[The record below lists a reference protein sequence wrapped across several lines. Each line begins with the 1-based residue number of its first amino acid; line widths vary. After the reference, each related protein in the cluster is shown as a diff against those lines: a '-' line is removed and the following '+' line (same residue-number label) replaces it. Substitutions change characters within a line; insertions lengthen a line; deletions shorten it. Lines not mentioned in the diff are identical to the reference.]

1 LCITRTAARKALGE
15 MNVTTEPPPSTVTRD
30 ETEVER
36 GDFTRDDDGRTSESP
51 AREAGSPARLVVVTY
66 NIRYAVGSHLI
77 GGSLLRSVGLGR
89 PSRRPRLVGGNILK
103 AARLLSDGASMPR
116 ADVVAIQEADRGT
129 LRAGRRHVARE
140 LAEAMRVEYARAHVN
155 TPSDAE
161 PKDRKW
167 WLDFEERMLLGEE
180 GDTGVAILSRVP
192 LSDVERIA
200 LPWKEC
206 PWRPRLALAATVP
219 FGDTTLRVFNVHIDT
234 HASVVGQLEQHNAV
248 LGLANS
254 SIKPAIL
261 LGDFNTLTPVAREA
275 ARGAL
280 EANGFKTPMPTGTG
294 TWRTGPYRQHFDWI
308 FARGPGVSV
317 RRWGV
322 ARVRG
327 ISDHWPVW
335 VELEYTSDDEGSR
348 CSGSGSHTKVRWT
361 S

>member
-1 LCITRTAARKALGE
+1 MA
-15 MNVTTEPPPSTVTRD
+15 VTTQTTQTDARAQEPGI
-30 ETEVER
+30 ER
-36 GDFTRDDDGRTSESP
+36 GSFTLGSFERDALTGGPSSSGDFAAP
-51 AREAGSPARLVVVTY
+51 ASHTVGAPVSRLVLVTY

-77 GGSLLRSVGLGR
+77 GGSLLRRLGISR
-89 PSRRPRLVGGNILK
+89 PGRRARLVAGNVNK
-103 AARLLSDGASMPR
+103 AARILSDGARMPR
-116 ADVVAIQEADRGT
+116 ADVIALQEADRGT
-129 LRAGRRHVARE
+129 RRAGGQHVART
-140 LAEAMRVEYARAHVN
+140 LAEALRMNFVRAGTPTPADVE
-155 TPSDAE
+155 PE
-161 PKDRKW
+161 PKKW
-167 WLDFEERMLLGEE
+167 WLDFEERMLVGES

-192 LSDVERIA
+192 LKEAKRIA

-254 SIKPAIL
+254 SVKPAVV
-261 LGDFNTLTPVAREA
+261 LGDFNTLSPVAREA

-294 TWRTGPYRQHFDWI
+294 TWRTGLYRQHYDWI
-308 FARGPGVSV
+308 FARGPGLRVT
-317 RRWGV
+317 RWGV

-335 VELEYTSDDEGSR
+335 VELEYTREDEGSR
-348 CSGSGSHTKVRWT
+348 CSGSGSHNEVRWT